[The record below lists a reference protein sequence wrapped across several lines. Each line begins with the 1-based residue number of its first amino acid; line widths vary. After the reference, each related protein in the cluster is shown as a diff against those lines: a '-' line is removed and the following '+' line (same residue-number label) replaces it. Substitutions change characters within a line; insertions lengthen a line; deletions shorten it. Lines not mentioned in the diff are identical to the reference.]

1 MDWITFISKAIDSL
15 AWPIATMIIV
25 LCLRNPII
33 ALIPL
38 MRKLKYKEL
47 ELEFSE
53 GVKEIESELVQSGRG
68 ESVEA
73 EKVEVEASRFV
84 SLLNIS
90 PRAAVLEAWTELEV
104 AAVEIA
110 SSFWGRDGESVFKH
124 MPNLGSYLMQCE
136 VFDENQHE
144 AFNKLR
150 QMRNKLAHG
159 EEVNLSRED
168 AKAYIKSALLLTIE
182 ILEFNKSSKGAP

>member
-1 MDWITFISKAIDSL
+1 
-15 AWPIATMIIV
+15 
-25 LCLRNPII
+25 
-33 ALIPL
+33 
-38 MRKLKYKEL
+38 
-47 ELEFSE
+47 
-53 GVKEIESELVQSGRG
+53 
-68 ESVEA
+68 
-73 EKVEVEASRFV
+73 
-84 SLLNIS
+84 
-90 PRAAVLEAWTELEV
+90 
-104 AAVEIA
+104 
-110 SSFWGRDGESVFKH
+110 
-124 MPNLGSYLMQCE
+124 MQCE